1 MRESGR
7 GILESGVGVS
17 MSQEEANEIVRETQR
32 LARSRRALKYALPTA
47 AALGAGAAIA
57 VAAIPGGDGTITG
70 CYATPTGTNPN
81 SGLANNATVNGAT
94 EPPGSLRVIDPSLPH
109 TLKAPTGA
117 LVPNAAAVCEEEE
130 TQIHW
135 NQSGPQGTVGTPGAP
150 GIQGGPG
157 APGAQ
162 GTRGELL
169 PAVQFG
175 FDNSAG
181 KMFLKLDGVKG
192 ESQDHKHKGDVEIS
206 SFSFGAG
213 NGGAQAHGGG
223 GGAGKVSFSSF
234 TITKHLDKSSPLLQ
248 KAAVG
253 GQHYKEVDVF
263 FARKAGG
270 TQQDYLEIKLQDV
283 LISSYQASGSG
294 GGTPTEKLVL
304 DGIKGEATFI
314 NGHKLSNVA
323 LKLLPGV

>member
-1 MRESGR
+1 
-7 GILESGVGVS
+7 
-17 MSQEEANEIVRETQR
+17 MSQHEANEIARETQR
-32 LARSRRALKYALPTA
+32 MWRSRRALRFALPTA

-57 VAAIPGGDGTITG
+57 VAAIPGSDGVITG
-70 CYATPTGTNPN
+70 CYAGP
-81 SGLANNATVNGAT
+81 NGASPGDIS
-94 EPPGSLRVIDPSLPH
+94 EPPGALRVIDPSLPNPAG
-109 TLKAPTGA
+109 APNVPGA
-117 LVPNAAAVCEEEE
+117 CQPGE
-130 TQIHW
+130 TQITW
-135 NQSGPQGTVGTPGAP
+135 NQSGPQGPQGTIGAPGAP
-150 GIQGGPG
+150 GV
-157 APGAQ
+157 PGAQ
-162 GTRGELL
+162 GAPGELL

-192 ESQDHKHKGDVEIS
+192 ESQDHKHRGDIEIS

-234 TITKHLDKSSPLLQ
+234 TITKHVDKSSALLQ
-248 KAAVG
+248 KAVVG
-253 GQHYKEVDVF
+253 GQHYKEMDVF

-283 LISSYQASGSG
+283 LISSYQAGGSG
-294 GGTPTEKLVL
+294 GGGATEKLVL

-323 LKLLPGV
+323 LKLLPGA

>member
-1 MRESGR
+1 
-7 GILESGVGVS
+7 
-17 MSQEEANEIVRETQR
+17 MSQHEANEIARETQR
-32 LARSRRALKYALPTA
+32 MWRSRRALKYALPTA

-57 VAAIPGGDGTITG
+57 VAAIPGSDGVITG
-70 CYATPTGTNPN
+70 CYANKTNVDGNPEPVLVGN
-81 SGLANNATVNGAT
+81 VT
-94 EPPGSLRVIDPSLPH
+94 EPPGALRVIDPSHPTLPSGGPNP
-109 TLKAPTGA
+109 AGA
-117 LVPNAAAVCEEEE
+117 CVPGE
-130 TQIHW
+130 TQLTW
-135 NQSGPQGTVGTPGAP
+135 NQSGPQGPQGTVGTPGAP
-150 GIQGGPG
+150 GV
-157 APGAQ
+157 PGAQ
-162 GTRGELL
+162 GAPGELL

-181 KMFLKLDGVKG
+181 GMFLKIRGVQG
-192 ESQDHKHKGDVEIS
+192 ESQDHKHKGDIEIS
-206 SFSFGAG
+206 SFSFGAS

-248 KAAVG
+248 KAAIG
-253 GQHYKEVDVF
+253 GAHYKEVDVF

-283 LISSYQASGSG
+283 LISSYQAGGAG
-294 GGTPTEKLVL
+294 GGGGGATEKLVL

>member
-1 MRESGR
+1 M
-7 GILESGVGVS
+7 VG
-17 MSQEEANEIVRETQR
+17 MSQHEANEIARETQR
-32 LARSRRALKYALPTA
+32 MWRSRRTLKFALPTA

-57 VAAIPGGDGTITG
+57 VAAIPGSDGVITG
-70 CYATPTGTNPN
+70 CYASPNPSAGPN
-81 SGLANNATVNGAT
+81 GANNVTINGVT
-94 EPPGSLRVIDPSLPH
+94 EPPGALRVIDPSQPKTIPL
-109 TLKAPTGA
+109 PTGGS
-117 LVPNAAAVCEEEE
+117 VPNPAAACDAKEEQ
-130 TQIHW
+130 QIHW
-135 NQSGPQGTVGTPGAP
+135 NQSGPQGPQGTVGTPGAP
-150 GIQGGPG
+150 GAQGVPG
-157 APGAQ
+157 A
-162 GTRGELL
+162 RGELL

-181 KMFLKLDGVKG
+181 GMFLKIRGVQG
-192 ESQDHKHKGDVEIS
+192 ESQDHKHKGDIEIS
-206 SFSFGAG
+206 SFSFGAS

-248 KAAVG
+248 KAAIG
-253 GQHYKEVDVF
+253 GAHYKEVDVF

-283 LISSYQASGSG
+283 LISSYQAGGAG
-294 GGTPTEKLVL
+294 GGGATEKLVL